1 MTDCKPKM
9 IRLKP
14 LADRELIK
22 ILETR
27 RKLNPGKKVSKESVL
42 NELIMIAALN
52 EGKQRDPLQ
61 CFVIRFINLEQTKWN
76 YHESKERNTSFT
88 EVWILNITKKCPK
101 KA

>member
-52 EGKQRDPLQ
+52 EGK
-61 CFVIRFINLEQTKWN
+61 
-76 YHESKERNTSFT
+76 
-88 EVWILNITKKCPK
+88 
-101 KA
+101 